1 MKLVGVYLII
11 VAREFLR
18 HPHQIWH
25 VWYHFNSD
33 KWFKSHVAGTL
44 LWSLLSEIN
53 DHGIQFA
60 HFDNELMVNVF
71 TMGNTCS
78 TSHGLSNNKS
88 YFNEESNCTASSTP
102 SCGFSTYFGT
112 HLIEG
117 EKLELKGS
125 CFYNLKP
132 SLVGNEADVRGMLFQ
147 RHRKE
152 CEKDYTQIS
161 WCLNCYRVS
170 NGASFSLVKQKNFWY
185 CFSRECSDHD
195 P

>member
-1 MKLVGVYLII
+1 MFDITSTVINGLKVTLLVQL
-11 VAREFLR
+11 
-18 HPHQIWH
+18 Q
-25 VWYHFNSD
+25 
-33 KWFKSHVAGTL
+33 TL
-44 LWSLLSEIN
+44 LWSHRSSPIWLLIN

-88 YFNEESNCTASSTP
+88 YFNEESNCTAANKSIINAIMRI
-102 SCGFSTYFGT
+102 F
-112 HLIEG
+112 HLFWNTFDWRRKIRVERVMFLQFETLALPREG
-117 EKLELKGS
+117 
-125 CFYNLKP
+125 
-132 SLVGNEADVRGMLFQ
+132 GMLFQ

-152 CEKDYTQIS
+152 CGKDYTQIS
-161 WCLNCYRVS
+161 WCLMLCCYRVS

>member
-1 MKLVGVYLII
+1 MFDITSTVINGLKVTLLVQL
-11 VAREFLR
+11 
-18 HPHQIWH
+18 Q
-25 VWYHFNSD
+25 
-33 KWFKSHVAGTL
+33 TL
-44 LWSLLSEIN
+44 LWSHRSSPIWLLIN

-88 YFNEESNCTASSTP
+88 YFNEESNCP
-102 SCGFSTYFGT
+102 YYGFSTYFGT

-132 SLVGNEADVRGMLFQ
+132 WLPREGGMLFQ

-152 CEKDYTQIS
+152 CGKDYTQIS
-161 WCLNCYRVS
+161 WCLMLCCYRVS